1 MAGSRQ
7 RYKTLSLE
15 KKAHV
20 AILAVPDFAGED
32 KVISTLSEELAEVC
46 SGIAFDEEIRAL
58 VITTLKETDT
68 SSPAAH
74 QTENTIFYNTMPSFQ
89 APDRVAAL
97 GFPTIAAIT
106 GDAIGFGL
114 ELALACDIRIASMTS
129 RFGLP
134 QIRNGLI
141 PSHGGTQ
148 RLPRL
153 IGKANAMEMILTGD
167 LIDAE
172 RAFRMSLVTRIVP
185 AREVRATAF
194 DTAQNMAAKGP
205 VALRYAKESIYKG
218 TDLTLDQG
226 LRMEGDL
233 YLLLCSTA
241 DRLEGIEAF
250 RQNRKPEFQGE

>member
-1 MAGSRQ
+1 MAGIWQ

-15 KKAHV
+15 RRAHV
-20 AILAVPDFAGED
+20 AVLAIPDFAVENS
-32 KVISTLSEELAEVC
+32 VIAQLSEELAEVC
-46 SGIAFDEEIRAL
+46 SETAFDEKIRAL
-58 VITTLKETDT
+58 VITTFAETDT
-68 SSPAAH
+68 LPPAAP
-74 QTENTIFYNTMPSFQ
+74 QAKNTIFYNTTPSFQ

-106 GDAIGFGL
+106 GDAVGFGL
-114 ELALACDIRIASMTS
+114 ELALACDIRVASTTS

-134 QIRNGLI
+134 QIRDGLV

-153 IGKANAMEMILTGD
+153 VGKANAMEMILTGD

-172 RAFRMSLVTRIVP
+172 RAFHMALITRIAP
-185 AREVRATAF
+185 EGEVKAAAI
-194 DTAQNMAAKGP
+194 DVAQNMAAKGP

-250 RQNRKPEFQGE
+250 RQNRKPVFQGE